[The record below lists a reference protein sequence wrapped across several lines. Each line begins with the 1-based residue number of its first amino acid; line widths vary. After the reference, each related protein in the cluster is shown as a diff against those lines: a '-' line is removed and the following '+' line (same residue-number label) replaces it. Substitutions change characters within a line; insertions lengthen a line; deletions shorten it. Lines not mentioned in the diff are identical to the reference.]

1 MNFLLSI
8 LGKRINDEDTTWLLR
23 EIIGSYLSSR
33 STIFEK
39 KGLPIG
45 NLTSQLFAN
54 VYMNEFDQFM
64 KNSLKIRNYVRYT
77 DDFAIVS
84 ENSAYLEEL
93 LEPITEFLDRKLAI
107 RLHPEKIT
115 IRKFNSGIDFLGYLI
130 FPHHRLLRTKTK
142 RRIFA
147 KLQNR
152 NDEFRNSLIS
162 ESTFE
167 QSLQS
172 YLGVFSHASSYSLS
186 QDLQN
191 QYWSWLI
198 EK

>member
-1 MNFLLSI
+1 M
-8 LGKRINDEDTTWLLR
+8 WLMR
-23 EIIGSYLSSR
+23 EIVESYSSSR

-64 KNSLKIRNYVRYT
+64 KKILKVRNYVRYT

-93 LEPITEFLDRKLAI
+93 LEPIAEFLDRKLALN
-107 RLHPEKIT
+107 LHPKKIA
-115 IRKFNSGIDFLGYLI
+115 IRKFNRGIDFLGYII
-130 FPHHRLLRTKTK
+130 FPQHRLLRTKTK
-142 RRIFA
+142 RRIFS

-152 NDEFRNSLIS
+152 VNEFTGGRVGKL
-162 ESTFE
+162 TLE

-172 YLGVFSHASSYSLS
+172 YFGVLSHANSYSLS

-191 QYWSWLI
+191 QYWFWLM